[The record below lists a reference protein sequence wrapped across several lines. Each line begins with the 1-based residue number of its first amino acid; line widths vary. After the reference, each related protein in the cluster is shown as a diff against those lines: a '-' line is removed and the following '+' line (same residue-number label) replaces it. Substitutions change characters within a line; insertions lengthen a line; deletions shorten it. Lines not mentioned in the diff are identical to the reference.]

1 MNAQPDPVVLAFNLD
16 PIAFKGLEVL
26 CEGIG
31 LRAVSVP
38 REAFHRPVGALAGLP
53 IPEAEAAAGD
63 GFQDAMLVM
72 CGLDE
77 QRFDTF
83 LKALRASAL
92 PRIPLKAV
100 LTPYNA
106 LWSAVQ
112 LHAELR
118 REHEAMAS
126 GKAN

>member
-1 MNAQPDPVVLAFNLD
+1 MTLTPRMFLIVCPLLFLAGFVD
-16 PIAFKGLEVL
+16 SIAGGGGLISL
-26 CEGIG
+26 PAY
-31 LRAVSVP
+31 L
-38 REAFHRPVGALAGLP
+38 LAGLP

-118 REHEAMAS
+118 REHESMA
-126 GKAN
+126 GGGTK